1 MKRSWAHLSQL
12 SGDLYIPQDFERA
25 AYRLVTEQVLYSSDR
40 MSKNAYHLV
49 ETYFNDFAAALEP
62 LGIRLERNA
71 HYRYVVALPMHGE
84 GTAVSLDQTLLLLV
98 LRHHYDAAMRQGQIE
113 DQGEVI
119 VELAELQEAYQALT
133 GRPMPEL
140 GPLRDALR
148 TLRRWSVCRTIDCE
162 PDDPQPFR
170 ILVRPAIVEI
180 VGAQWLQRLDQHNRD
195 DATDDDD
202 PDDTPAVDS
211 ADDTVNRDVADTAE
225 TADTDLDMDT
235 DDVSA

>member
-1 MKRSWAHLSQL
+1 MKRSWAQLSQL

-40 MSKNAYHLV
+40 TSKNAYHLV
-49 ETYFNDFAAALEP
+49 ETYLNDFAAALEP

-71 HYRYVVALPMHGE
+71 HYRYVVALPTHGE
-84 GTAVSLDQTLLLLV
+84 GTAVSLDQTLLILV
-98 LRHHYDAAMRQGQIE
+98 LRHRYDAAMRQGQIE

-119 VELAELQEAYQALT
+119 VELPELQEAYQAMT
-133 GRPMPEL
+133 GRSMPEL
-140 GPLRDALR
+140 GPLRETLR
-148 TLRRWSVCRTIDCE
+148 MLRRWAVCKTIDCE

-170 ILVRPAIVEI
+170 IVVRPAIVEI

-195 DATDDDD
+195 DEDGGNEEGSGVINNDA
-202 PDDTPAVDS
+202 
-211 ADDTVNRDVADTAE
+211 
-225 TADTDLDMDT
+225 ADTDRDS